1 MIVKKIKIFFCLPIL
16 LFLTG
21 CWNYNELNT
30 LAITTGMAI
39 DKYKDGYEVSL
50 LIANSKRVEE
60 SSKEG
65 EAQTIVYSG
74 KGKTISQ
81 AMKDIDLISSKQLY
95 IGHLSVIVIS
105 DEVAKEGI
113 VNTLDFLLREP
124 ESIKRF
130 YIALAR
136 DTKAKSILQV
146 LSPLESF
153 PSQNIYSN
161 IKFSSE
167 SHAISASVA
176 YGIFI
181 EELLAKGK
189 ETILPSISV
198 KGNEEKG
205 SKSQS
210 LEEST
215 PKAEVK
221 LNTLGLFKDDKLI
234 TYADANESRGINLI
248 RNNVDEMIISTY
260 CDGGTAIAKLN
271 NIKTD
276 YKVDKEKVDIDL
288 KGVAYIREINCT
300 NNLNSSKEID
310 KLEKSFENSLKGLL
324 KKGIAVAKKNKTDI
338 FGFGNALYKKYP
350 HYYKSIE
357 NIWNDQV
364 FPNYKYNIKADI
376 KLESKGSIENSL
388 KGALNE

>member
-1 MIVKKIKIFFCLPIL
+1 MKKTKILLILPFL

-30 LAITTGMAI
+30 LAIATGMAI
-39 DKYKDGYEVSL
+39 DKSKDGYEVSL
-50 LIANSKRVEE
+50 LIANSKKVEE

-74 KGKTISQ
+74 RGKTISQ
-81 AMKDIDLISSKQLY
+81 AMKDIDLVSSKQLY
-95 IGHLSVIVIS
+95 IGHLSVIIVS
-105 DEVAKEGI
+105 DKVAKEGLI
-113 VNTLDFLLREP
+113 NTLDFLLREP

-136 DTKAKSILQV
+136 NDKAKDILKI

-189 ETILPSISV
+189 ETTLPSMVI
-198 KGNEEKG
+198 KGNEKKG
-205 SKSQS
+205 SKSSS

-221 LNTLGLFKDDKLI
+221 LNTLGLFKKDKLI
-234 TYADANESRGINLI
+234 TYATANESRGINLI
-248 RNNVDEMIISTY
+248 KSNVDEMILSTN
-260 CDGGTAIAKLN
+260 CKGGTAIAKLN
-271 NIKTD
+271 DIKTN
-276 YKVDKEKVDIDL
+276 YEVTKKSVNINL
-288 KGVAYIREINCT
+288 NSTAYIRESNCT
-300 NNLNSSKEID
+300 NDLNDSKEIT
-310 KLEKSFENSLKGLL
+310 KLEKSFEKNIKGLVV
-324 KKGIAVAKKNKTDI
+324 KGIKVAQKNKTDI
-338 FGFGNALYKKYP
+338 FGFGNELYKKYP
-350 HYYKSIE
+350 NYFNSIKD
-357 NIWNDQV
+357 IWNDEI
-364 FPNYKYNIKADI
+364 FPKYKYHINANIKL
-376 KLESKGSIENSL
+376 KSKGSIEASL
-388 KGALNE
+388 KGALHG